1 MGVLLRVL
9 IDPQALR
16 SEAVKKGVALVS
28 RLPPTWNTSDG
39 SLDFEHWYFGT
50 MALRQV
56 GDKAWEGWNQ
66 ALEPV
71 TSAQRME
78 GTYCGFKGSW
88 DPADAWSPEL
98 GRVYSTAIVTLCY
111 ATANRPAGVAAT
123 R

>member
-16 SEAVKKGVALVS
+16 SEAVQKGAALVS
-28 RLPPTWNTSDG
+28 RLPPTWNTADG
-39 SLDFEHWYFGT
+39 SLDLEHWYFGT

-56 GDKAWEGWNQ
+56 GGKAWEGWNA
-66 ALEPV
+66 ALTPAAR
-71 TSAQRME
+71 SQRME
-78 GTYCGFKGSW
+78 GNYCGFEGSW

-111 ATANRPAGVAAT
+111 AIANRNAGVVET